1 MIEKYLPKQT
11 SVKPTI
17 YAYSDTHSDFNGMLK
32 IGYTKNDAIKR
43 IKEQYPIVR
52 PTKTWQLVL
61 EESALRK
68 DGTVISDF
76 QVRNLLKDRGFK
88 KIKGEWI
95 KCSVND
101 VKAAILSLKYDEN
114 FETKRIYDFKLRPE
128 QIAAIKKTKDYFKK
142 IKRDNNSNASHF
154 LWNAKMRFGKTF
166 ATYHLAKEM
175 NWKRILVLTFKP
187 AVQSAWKE
195 DLNLHVDF
203 SNWTFFDAKTD
214 NIKSLNIKKNFV
226 CFASFQD
233 FLGKTK
239 SGGIKL
245 KNKWAH
251 EINWDC
257 IVFDEYHF
265 GAWRDKAKELFDG
278 EDKKEIRLLTGEGID
293 FFDEDLMPITTDHYL
308 YLSGTPFRA
317 LTEGE
322 FIEEQIYNWTYSDEQ
337 EAKINWKG
345 NNNPYISLPKM
356 ILMTYQIPE
365 AVANIAKQ
373 GEFNEFDLNTFFSAK
388 GKDKQASFNYEN
400 EVQKWLEFIRGS
412 LKETSV
418 DTLKMRSAKPLMPY
432 QENELKEFL
441 QHTVWFLPNISSC
454 FAMKNLLTKR
464 QNTFFHDYNIIVAAG
479 NKAGMGV
486 KALGPV
492 LDNMEKPDPV
502 NSKTITLSCG
512 KLMTG
517 ITVRPWSGIFMLRN
531 TSSLETYFQAAFR
544 VQSPWT
550 IKNEETKKDNNDIV
564 YKEKCYVFDFA
575 PNRALSLIS
584 NYCSKNQNQDEDPE
598 KSVSEFI
605 NFLPILCFDGSSMK
619 EIDAK
624 GILEIV
630 TSGTTATLLARR
642 WKSDRLVNVDD
653 NTLTRI
659 LNDKKAMEILSKI
672 EGFRNINEDIST
684 IINRTKRIKD
694 IKKENEEVSNKQKK
708 ILTEEEKNNRNAR
721 KEIREK
727 LLRFGTRIPVFMYLT
742 DHREKCLKDVISEIE
757 PSLFNKVVGISKKE
771 FHLLLSLGVFNSI
784 LMNQSIF
791 LFKRYEDFSLRYLG
805 NSKHDGNNVGLWDT
819 VISPKEF
826 NKRPVDIS

>member
-1 MIEKYLPKQT
+1 MINKFLPNQINIDPK
-11 SVKPTI
+11 I
-17 YAYSDTHSDFNGMLK
+17 YAYSETHSDFKGMLK
-32 IGYTKNDAIKR
+32 IGYTNKDVNKR
-43 IKEQYPIVR
+43 IKEQYPIIR
-52 PTKTWQLVL
+52 PKKTWNLEL
-61 EESALRK
+61 EESAVKK
-68 DGTVISDF
+68 DGSILSDF
-76 QVRNLLKDRGFK
+76 QVRNLLEERGFK

-95 KCSVND
+95 ECGVSD
-101 VKAAILSLKYDEN
+101 VKAAIISLKHDEIN
-114 FETKRIYDFKLRPE
+114 EKKRIFDFKLRPE
-128 QIAAIKKTKDYFKK
+128 QKEAIDKTKNYFSRIKKENTK
-142 IKRDNNSNASHF
+142 NASHF

-166 ATYHLAKEM
+166 ATYHLAKSM
-175 NWKRILVLTFKP
+175 HWKRVLVLTFKP
-187 AVQSAWKE
+187 AVQNAWKD
-195 DLNLHVDF
+195 DLNLHIDF
-203 SNWTFFDAKTD
+203 KDWTFFDAKED
-214 NIKSLNIKKNFV
+214 DIKILNKKKNFV

-245 KNKWAH
+245 KNQWAH

-278 EDKKEIRLLTGEGID
+278 EEKKEIKLLTGEGID

-337 EAKINWKG
+337 EAKVNWKG
-345 NNNPYISLPKM
+345 NNNPYLSLPKM

-365 AVANIAKQ
+365 AVSNIAKK

-388 GKDKQASFNYEN
+388 GKGQKAKFTYEN

-412 LKETSV
+412 LKETSI
-418 DTLKMRSAKPLMPY
+418 DSLKMGKAKPPMPF
-432 QENELKEFL
+432 QENDLKEFL

-454 FAMKNLLTKR
+454 FAMSNLLKKR
-464 QNTFFHDYNIIVAAG
+464 QNIFFHDYEVVVAAG
-479 NKAGMGV
+479 NSAGMGV
-486 KALGPV
+486 KALDPV
-492 LDNMEKPDPV
+492 LDSMEKPNPV
-502 NSKTITLSCG
+502 NCKTITLSCG

-517 ITVRPWSGIFMLRN
+517 VTVKPWSGIFMLRN

-550 IKNEETKKDNNDIV
+550 IKDDENSKTKEIV
-564 YKEKCYVFDFA
+564 YKENCYVFDFA
-575 PNRALSLIS
+575 PNRALTLIS
-584 NYCSKNQNQDEDPE
+584 NYCSKNQDKDEDPE

-624 GILEIV
+624 GILDIV

-653 NTLTRI
+653 NTLSRI
-659 LNDKKAMEILSKI
+659 LNDKEAMKILSKI

-684 IINRTKRIKD
+684 IINRSKRIKETKKD
-694 IKKENEEVSNKQKK
+694 NEEISKTQKKE
-708 ILTEEEKNNRNAR
+708 LTDEEKKNRNAR

-757 PSLFNKVVGISKKE
+757 PGLFNKVVGISKKE

-791 LFKRYEDFSLRYLG
+791 LFKRYEDYSLRYLG
-805 NSKHDGNNVGLWDT
+805 PNKHEGNNIGLWDT
-819 VISPKEF
+819 TISENEF
-826 NKRPVDIS
+826 KKRPVEIS

>member
-61 EESALRK
+61 EESAVRK
-68 DGTVISDF
+68 DGNVISDF

-128 QIAAIKKTKDYFKK
+128 QIEAIKKTKNYFKK

-203 SNWTFFDAKTD
+203 SSWTFFDAKTD
-214 NIKSLNIKKNFV
+214 NIKSFNKKQNFV

-365 AVANIAKQ
+365 AVSNIAKQ

-388 GKDKQASFNYEN
+388 GKNKQASFNYEN

-412 LKETSV
+412 LKETSI
-418 DTLKMRSAKPLMPY
+418 DTLKMGSAKPPMPY

-826 NKRPVDIS
+826 NKKPVDIS